1 MSLIFILE
9 VSGPLSAYA
18 EGLPRISYGI
28 TTCNMLEA
36 TLQLSP
42 LASWHKGK
50 GPPTMAARYEPHVQ
64 ILLCKFSL
72 RKTFNKHLFYPSFL
86 ALYYNIFS

>member
-1 MSLIFILE
+1 MSPIFILE

-18 EGLPRISYGI
+18 EGLPRISDSI

-42 LASWHKGK
+42 LAPWHEGK
-50 GPPTMAARYEPHVQ
+50 GPPTTAARYEPHVK
-64 ILLCKFSL
+64 ILLYKFSL
-72 RKTFNKHLFYPSFL
+72 RKTPNKRLFYPSFL

>member
-42 LASWHKGK
+42 LAS
-50 GPPTMAARYEPHVQ
+50 
-64 ILLCKFSL
+64 
-72 RKTFNKHLFYPSFL
+72 
-86 ALYYNIFS
+86 